1 MGNFLD
7 LHALLSAFLL
17 SASVSADALAVGFS
31 YGASRIHVPLRSLL
45 MIAAIC
51 TAVTGG
57 FVCLGTIALP
67 IIPPAMESILS
78 VCLLCGVA
86 CIRLCDSTVKQLIR
100 RHPALSR
107 QLQFRVFDL
116 RVILH
121 ICTDSTAAD
130 SDHSKTI
137 SVKEAVALA
146 LALSLDGAA
155 AGIGAGVGSV
165 PVIQTILF
173 SFLFTLAAFSLGGK
187 LGNLIEGKLQFECGF
202 FSGALLLILAALRI
216 FALL

>member
-67 IIPPAMESILS
+67 IIPPAMASILS

-165 PVIQTILF
+165 LSYRQF
-173 SFLFTLAAFSLGGK
+173 CFHFSLHWR
-187 LGNLIEGKLQFECGF
+187 LFH
-202 FSGALLLILAALRI
+202 LAENSEI
-216 FALL
+216 

>member
-17 SASVSADALAVGFS
+17 SAAVSADALAVGFS

-67 IIPPAMESILS
+67 IIPPAMASILS

-107 QLQFRVFDL
+107 QLKFRVF
-116 RVILH
+116 
-121 ICTDSTAAD
+121 AAD

>member
-67 IIPPAMESILS
+67 IIPPAMASILS
-78 VCLLCGVA
+78 VCL
-86 CIRLCDSTVKQLIR
+86 R
-100 RHPALSR
+100 RCMYPPLR
-107 QLQFRVFDL
+107 QYRQA
-116 RVILH
+116 
-121 ICTDSTAAD
+121 TDSPSSGAVPAA
-130 SDHSKTI
+130 
-137 SVKEAVALA
+137 
-146 LALSLDGAA
+146 
-155 AGIGAGVGSV
+155 SV
-165 PVIQTILF
+165 PRV
-173 SFLFTLAAFSLGGK
+173 
-187 LGNLIEGKLQFECGF
+187 
-202 FSGALLLILAALRI
+202 
-216 FALL
+216 